1 MIDVQDVRR
10 YYGDFLAVDRL
21 SFSIP
26 KGKIL
31 GFLGPNGSG
40 KTTTMRMLSGFM
52 PPSSGRILIDGLD
65 IQQNPLEA
73 KKKIGYLPETPPLYL
88 DMRVDEYLT
97 YVAHLKGVPRETI
110 PARVENVE
118 TTCGLLDVRRKL
130 VRSLS
135 KGYRQRVGIA
145 QSIIHQPSFL
155 ILDEPT
161 VGLDPKQI
169 AEIRRLIKSL
179 AGEMTVILSTHILP
193 EVTLICDEILIINKG
208 QMKFRESL
216 DRIEGQDLERLFLKY
231 TYEEGMEEK
240 DDGFRPEARRNDGH
254 EETGNK

>member
-1 MIDVQDVRR
+1 MIVVQNLSRS
-10 YYGDFLAVDRL
+10 YGDFLAVNQL
-21 SFSIP
+21 NFTIE

-52 PPSSGRILIDGLD
+52 PPSAGRILIDGMD
-65 IQQNPLEA
+65 IQENDLEA

-97 YVAHLKGVPRETI
+97 YVAHLKGVDKTSI
-110 PARVENVE
+110 PERLRLVKEK
-118 TTCGLLDVRRKL
+118 CGLVDVRHML
-130 VRSLS
+130 IRSLS
-135 KGYRQRVGIA
+135 KGFRQRVGIA
-145 QSIIHQPSFL
+145 QSVINNPAFL

-169 AEIRRLIKSL
+169 SEIRNLIKSL

-193 EVTLICDEILIINKG
+193 EVTLICDDILIVHRGRIMF
-208 QMKFRESL
+208 QESL
-216 DRIEGQDLERLFLKY
+216 RNIPGEDLERLFLKY
-231 TYEEGMEEK
+231 TYES
-240 DDGFRPEARRNDGH
+240 DEARPVV
-254 EETGNK
+254 

>member
-1 MIDVQDVRR
+1 MMVVQDLSRA
-10 YYGDFLAVDRL
+10 YGDFLAVDRI
-21 SFSIP
+21 SFTIE

-52 PPSSGRILIDGLD
+52 PPTGGRILLDGMD
-65 IQQNPLEA
+65 IHENPLEA

-97 YVAHLKGVPRETI
+97 YVAHLKSVDKALI
-110 PARVENVE
+110 PDRLQRVKEK
-118 TTCGLLDVRRKL
+118 CGLTDVRHQL
-130 VRSLS
+130 LRSLS
-135 KGYRQRVGIA
+135 KGFRQRVGIA
-145 QSIIHQPSFL
+145 QSVINDPAFL

-169 AEIRRLIKSL
+169 SEIRNLIKSL

-193 EVTLICDEILIINKG
+193 EVTLICDDILILHRG
-208 QMKFRESL
+208 
-216 DRIEGQDLERLFLKY
+216 RIMFQDAVRRVPGDDMERLFLKY
-231 TYEEGMEEK
+231 TYEA
-240 DDGFRPEARRNDGH
+240 DTALPRP
-254 EETGNK
+254 